1 MTDSNNPLLKARN
14 AAETSS
20 PDYQERNRQWWER
33 LPMTYAEWGADDRMP
48 ETSEDFQQVEQTVFG
63 TSPFLRE
70 HFDFTQAKAK
80 KMLEIG
86 CGTGVLTCRFAR
98 AGADVTAIDIT
109 ETAVS
114 MARRNAEFQG
124 LSVEVRHA
132 DAEHLDIADNT
143 FDYIFSWGVL
153 HHTNDM
159 NQAFREVSRIL
170 KPGGR
175 GLAMVYY
182 RTSVA
187 YYIHGLYW
195 LLIKGKLFQGDT
207 IHNVQRHY
215 TDGYH
220 HRYLTKTD
228 MKSLLDSVGLTTQ
241 TLTITQYQKKIL
253 PLIPRVLDE
262 YLKDRFG
269 MCLIAEFE
277 KPQS

>member
-1 MTDSNNPLLKARN
+1 MTDSSNPLLKARN
-14 AAETSS
+14 AAEESS
-20 PDYQERNRQWWER
+20 PGDQERNRQWWER
-33 LPMTYAEWGADDRMP
+33 LPMTYAEWDADDRMP
-48 ETSEDFQQVEQTVFG
+48 ETAEDFQRVEQTIFR

-70 HFDFTQAKAK
+70 RFDFTQAKDK

-86 CGTGVLTCRFAR
+86 CGTGALTCRFAR
-98 AGADVTAIDIT
+98 AGADITAVDIT
-109 ETAVS
+109 KTAVA

-124 LSVEVRHA
+124 LSVDVRHA
-132 DAEHLDIADNT
+132 DAEHLDFPDNT

-159 NQAFREVSRIL
+159 DQAFREVSRIL
-170 KPGGR
+170 KPGGS

-182 RTSVA
+182 HTSVA

-195 LLIKGKLFQGDT
+195 LLLKGKLFQGDT

-228 MKSLLDSVGLTTQ
+228 MDSLLDSVGLATQ
-241 TLTITQYQKKIL
+241 TLTVTQYQKKIL
-253 PLIPRVLDE
+253 PLIPRTLDE
-262 YLKDRFG
+262 YLKNRFG

-277 KPQS
+277 KS